1 MKSSQNNGTAL
12 ITGAATGIGAI
23 YADRLARR
31 GYDLTLVADNRD
43 RLEALARKI
52 RTETPRSAQVLVA
65 DLNNRA
71 ALMRVVDELRSDV
84 TITTLVNSED
94 FAFDATSSLSES
106 DTDKIET
113 MISVNVIALTRVTRA
128 VLPGFFA
135 RGEGAIINVT
145 SIAPLAPGSLN
156 SVYSATKAYV
166 LAFSQSLRS
175 ELSGTG
181 VHVQILMP
189 VIDDVLSVDEVV
201 DAALV
206 GFDRREF
213 VTIPSLPAIVDCNAL
228 ELARLALHLSPR
240 AGTCSASKP

>member
-84 TITTLVNSED
+84 SITTLVNSED

-128 VLPGFFA
+128 VLPGFVA

-181 VHVQILMP
+181 VQVQILMP
-189 VIDDVLSVDEVV
+189 VIDDVMSVDEVV

-213 VTIPSLPAIVDCNAL
+213 VTIPSLPAIADCNAL

>member
-145 SIAPLAPGSLN
+145 SIAPLAPGGLN

-181 VHVQILMP
+181 VHVHILMP
-189 VIDDVLSVDEVV
+189 VIDDVMSVDEVV